1 MTEMAEVM
9 SEVKPLK
16 GASLKRAKQALAH
29 LSEPGAFDPQ
39 AAEARLKELLA
50 S

>member
-1 MTEMAEVM
+1 MT
-9 SEVKPLK
+9 EVKPLE
-16 GASLKRAKQALAH
+16 GVPLKRAEQALAH
-29 LSEPGAFDPQ
+29 LTEPGAFDPE